1 LDSSSPGDIIP
12 LAGQVL
18 TVIFNQDIAAW
29 DVVISLALIAFFMAL
44 SALVSSSETAFFS
57 ISYTQQRNMEKDGDS
72 IDKAVVE
79 FLDKPRTLL
88 GTILIGNNIF
98 NLTVVA
104 LSYRLLN
111 SVLSEDF
118 ITQNEIISFVI
129 QIVIVTFFIVMFGE
143 VVPKVYAT
151 RNNIGVARSAIR
163 PLQLL
168 HFIFKPLIRL
178 LVASS
183 SALEKKLEGHTKGVS
198 ARDIDEAIDIATENS
213 EEEFS
218 RDTKILKGI
227 VKFGNITATQIMKSR
242 MDVVGVDISTN
253 FAELLGIVRESG
265 YSRIPVFEGD
275 FDKVIGIIYAKDLL
289 PYLDETAEF
298 KWHSLI
304 KPALYVPESKKIDA
318 LLEEFQQK
326 RVHMAIVVD
335 EYGGSSGLVTLED
348 VLEEVIGEIKDEFD
362 DVMEIDFQKIDD
374 HNYIFEGKT
383 AINDVCKV
391 LEIPSDNFDEVRGE
405 SDSLAGLLLELKGEM
420 PIKDDLVET
429 DGFSFR
435 VVEMNATRIVK
446 VQVGSA
452 QKPLIDLK

>member
-29 DVVISLALIAFFMAL
+29 DIVVSLILITFFMAL

-98 NLTVVA
+98 NLTIVA

-198 ARDIDEAIDIATENS
+198 AKDIDDAIDIATENS

-420 PIKDDLVET
+420 PQKDDLVET

-446 VQVGSA
+446 VQVT
-452 QKPLIDLK
+452 IDEKK

>member
-29 DVVISLALIAFFMAL
+29 DIVVSLILITFFMAL

-98 NLTVVA
+98 NLTIVA

-198 ARDIDEAIDIATENS
+198 AKDIDDAIDIATENS

-374 HNYIFEGKT
+374 HNYLFEGKT

-420 PIKDDLVET
+420 PQKDDLVET

-446 VQVGSA
+446 VQVT
-452 QKPLIDLK
+452 IDEKN

>member
-1 LDSSSPGDIIP
+1 
-12 LAGQVL
+12 
-18 TVIFNQDIAAW
+18 
-29 DVVISLALIAFFMAL
+29 MAL

-57 ISYTQQRNMEKDGDS
+57 ISYTQQRNMEKEGDS
-72 IDKAVVE
+72 IDKSVVE

-111 SVLSEDF
+111 SILNEEF
-118 ITQNEIISFVI
+118 IAQNEIISFVI
-129 QIVIVTFFIVMFGE
+129 QIVIVTFIIVMFGE

-183 SALEKKLEGHTKGVS
+183 SALEKKLEGHTTGVS

-253 FAELLGIVRESG
+253 FSDLLGIVRDSG

-289 PYLDETAEF
+289 PYLDEIAEF
-298 KWHSLI
+298 NWHSLI

-374 HNYIFEGKT
+374 YNYIFEGKT

-391 LEIPSDNFDEVRGE
+391 LDIPSDNFDEVRGE
-405 SDSLAGLLLELKGEM
+405 SDSLAGLFLELKGEM
-420 PIKDDLVET
+420 PQKDDLVET
-429 DGFSFR
+429 EGFSFR
-435 VVEMNATRIVK
+435 VAEMNATRIVK
-446 VQVGSA
+446 VQVTIHE
-452 QKPLIDLK
+452 KK

>member
-1 LDSSSPGDIIP
+1 
-12 LAGQVL
+12 
-18 TVIFNQDIAAW
+18 
-29 DVVISLALIAFFMAL
+29 MAL

-98 NLTVVA
+98 NLTIVA

-198 ARDIDEAIDIATENS
+198 AKDIDDAIDIATENS

-374 HNYIFEGKT
+374 HNYLFEGKT

-420 PIKDDLVET
+420 PQKDDLVET

-446 VQVGSA
+446 VQVT
-452 QKPLIDLK
+452 IDEKN